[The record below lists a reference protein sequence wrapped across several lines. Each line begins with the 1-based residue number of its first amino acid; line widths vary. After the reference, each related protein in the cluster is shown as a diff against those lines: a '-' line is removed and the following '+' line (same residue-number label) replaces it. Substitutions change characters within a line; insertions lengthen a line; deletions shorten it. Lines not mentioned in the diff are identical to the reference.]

1 MGSSTTASSSFKG
14 STSVSFSANLGKGTY
29 YLRFE
34 QENYGA
40 TCDSFRHLHS
50 TLLDLNSIVVAKTRS
65 SRKNLH
71 STILDLNKDYA
82 HKISN
87 LN

>member
-1 MGSSTTASSSFKG
+1 MTVYIKKKEFVGSSTTASSSFKG

-40 TCDSFRHLHS
+40 TRDSFRHLHS
-50 TLLDLNSIVVAKTRS
+50 T
-65 SRKNLH
+65 
-71 STILDLNKDYA
+71 ILDLNLVEFVVIVII
-82 HKISN
+82 KIIYIP
-87 LN
+87 LF